1 MIPIGLSGWDHFCA
15 ASRRVVYNV
24 VVSKELCVRRYK
36 ILSQGVDPGTFFPVW
51 LGLLARVYKILSQG
65 VDPGTV

>member
-1 MIPIGLSGWDHFCA
+1 MIQIGLSGWDHFSA

-36 ILSQGVDPGTFFPVW
+36 ILSQGVDPET
-51 LGLLARVYKILSQG
+51 S
-65 VDPGTV
+65 